1 MGSPDQLD
9 PLHSFKC
16 ASHTHTH
23 TEQKK
28 KTLNLQRQVL
38 NLLPKGLISSG
49 SVMVSKAAG
58 LLIVKS
64 KFVYKISKKKKLNYY
79 FKKL

>member
-1 MGSPDQLD
+1 MSRKKSLWHLYWGSNTDETD
-9 PLHSFKC
+9 RVVKCPLTCRK
-16 ASHTHTH
+16 
-23 TEQKK
+23 KK

-64 KFVYKISKKKKLNYY
+64 KFVYKISQKKS
-79 FKKL
+79 